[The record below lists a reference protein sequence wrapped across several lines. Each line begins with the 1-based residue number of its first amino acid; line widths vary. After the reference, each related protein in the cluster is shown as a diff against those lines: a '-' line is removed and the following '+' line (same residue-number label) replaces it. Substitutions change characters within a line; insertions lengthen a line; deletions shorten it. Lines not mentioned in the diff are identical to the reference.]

1 MDYKKAFEK
10 RRLLT
15 SGEGNTKTA
24 KNKRTTYYLSLQPV
38 NANSKRINLCK
49 FSTKECRA
57 QCLQYAGRQGFTNVV
72 MSRVSKTEFLVND
85 NQGFVDKL
93 WKELQDL
100 NKSKKEVAVRLNIL
114 SDVDWVHYF
123 DTYGYD
129 IESLSDIQFYDYTK
143 DYIKLLLHK
152 VPKNYHFTFSFSGY
166 NWDKCKKFLDSGRNV
181 AVVFKNP
188 LPLTYQGYKVINGDL
203 TDERYLDETG
213 VIVGLRYK
221 VPRGKKYE
229 KNNFVIDI

>member
-10 RRLLT
+10 KKLLT

-24 KNKRTTYYLSLQPV
+24 KNKRSTYYLSLQPV

-49 FSTKECRA
+49 FSTKECRD

-72 MSRVSKTEFLVND
+72 MSRISKTEFLVND
-85 NQGFVDKL
+85 NQAFVEKL
-93 WKELQDL
+93 WNELQDL
-100 NKSKKEVAVRLNIL
+100 NKSGKEIAVRLNIL
-114 SDVDWVHYF
+114 SDVDWEYYF
-123 DTYGYD
+123 ETYGYSL
-129 IESLSDIQFYDYTK
+129 ESLNNIQFYDYTK
-143 DYIKLLLHK
+143 DYIKLEYRNK
-152 VPKNYHFTFSFSGY
+152 PKNYHFTYSFSGY
-166 NWDKCKKFLDSGRNV
+166 NWDKCRKFLDSGINV
-181 AVVFKNP
+181 AMVFKNA

-203 TDERYLDETG
+203 SDERYLDEKG

-229 KNNFVIDI
+229 KNKFVIE